1 MDETIDASAGGP
13 AGTTPDSCITIA
25 SVSQCATPVGAAGV
39 PSCRRRPRAYSPDYR
54 RPLNP
59 NITPAPPSHRQ
70 RFRPP
75 PRCTPPPLS
84 GTSNAAY
91 SGPAAS
97 SVSPGHTTIAALSGV
112 PAIRIQPPPQSTA
125 PALKHRKEKSS
136 TGHLCHTTHGTTLR
150 RHHLLCSLRRA

>member
-1 MDETIDASAGGP
+1 MDETIDASAGAP

-39 PSCRRRPRAYSPDYR
+39 PSCRRRPLAYSPDYR

-75 PRCTPPPLS
+75 PRCTPPPRLS
-84 GTSNAAY
+84 PVTR
-91 SGPAAS
+91 PTLDQLPP
-97 SVSPGHTTIAALSGV
+97 VSPGHTTIAALSGV
-112 PAIRIQPPPQSTA
+112 PAIQIQPPPQSTA

-136 TGHLCHTTHGTTLR
+136 TGHLCHTIHGTTLR